1 MAAAEVAA
9 HAYLGSS
16 LEAHCAAGNSTAVA
30 SADAEVVGYILSIG
44 SGAAGASAVVEDIE
58 GVAAVVGGD
67 GGGLVGEDEGVGSA
81 VAEDMMMKLLLRL
94 KGT

>member
-44 SGAAGASAVVEDIE
+44 LGAAGASAVVEDIE
-58 GVAAVVGGD
+58 GVAAVGGD
-67 GGGLVGEDEGVGSA
+67 GGELVGEDEGVGSA